1 MVFVCLLYVRP
12 CIEFGIRK
20 NKHGL
25 CLSGTFGLTGG
36 PKINNHA
43 NAYVIS
49 NLGSAIGRYVIYHS
63 EEWPSLGNQGVWPW
77 DTPFVLRS
85 EE

>member
-1 MVFVCLLYVRP
+1 M
-12 CIEFGIRK
+12 
-20 NKHGL
+20 
-25 CLSGTFGLTGG
+25 GG

-49 NLGSAIGRYVIYHS
+49 NLGSAIGCYVIYHS

-77 DTPFVLRS
+77 DTSFVLRS